1 MITSTQ
7 IDKSIDIWKELIRTL
22 YSVVS
27 ELNKIDPDKYHNLKG
42 ELWFAARPNDG
53 EIKIVSFDTLYLDS
67 NATNINPK
75 VMDIPIKFLMLPIN
89 KVKEIAKKEKIAYE
103 IEKRRTNIF
112 SLQNKIKELKRELRE
127 LEN

>member
-67 NATNINPK
+67 NTTNINPK
-75 VMDIPIKFLMLPIN
+75 VMGIPIKFLMMPIN
-89 KVKEIAKKEKIAYE
+89 KVNEIAKNN
-103 IEKRRTNIF
+103 RLNF
-112 SLQNKIKELKRELRE
+112 IKNYVLNNSKDIDPEFNDIVNDNFYDLI
-127 LEN
+127 